1 MIELATDELI
11 ELDRRSLFHAV
22 SSIAQVESG
31 GGLIFSGGK
40 GCEIRHRSG
49 RTFLDMAAGLW
60 CVNLGYGRRELAA
73 AAGDAMERFGFQHLF
88 GGASSED
95 AVQLADRLLAK
106 FRDEADAPDM
116 ARVFFGTSGSDAND
130 TAYKLVRYYNNLRGL
145 PKKKKILSRMGA
157 YHGLT
162 VASASLTGIP
172 AYHRQ
177 FDLPVGDVVH
187 LSCPHYYGHA
197 HPGES
202 EADFTDRLVVE
213 IEATIEREGSET
225 IAAFIAEPIMGTGG
239 VFTPPP
245 GYFSR
250 IQPILDRHDIL
261 LIVDEVITGFGRTGA
276 WFGSSHYG
284 LKPDILSLAKGLT
297 SGYFPMSASVI
308 SDRIWSVL
316 RDHPSAQGAFMHGFT
331 YSGHQVGCA
340 VAMATLD
347 IMERED
353 LVGQASR
360 TGFYLLSALRERLA
374 DSPFVGDI
382 RGEGL
387 MIGIE
392 YVADRGTRRPF
403 AESAGPHRIV
413 AKHAF
418 EKGLLTRALPFSPV
432 TSFSPPL
439 TITREEID
447 RSVDLIAASIDAAGA
462 ELGCQAAVPG

>member
-1 MIELATDELI
+1 MQELAIDDMIER
-11 ELDRRSLFHAV
+11 DRRSLFHAV
-22 SSIAQVESG
+22 TSIAQVESG
-31 GGLIFSGGK
+31 GGQVFSRGK
-40 GCEIRHRSG
+40 GCEIRHQSG
-49 RTFLDMAAGLW
+49 RMFLDMAAGLW
-60 CVNLGYGRRELAA
+60 CINLGYGRRELAA
-73 AAGDAMERFGFQHLF
+73 AAGEAMERFGFQHLF

-95 AVQLADRLLAK
+95 AILLADRLLAK
-106 FRDEADAPDM
+106 FREEANAPNM

-177 FDLPVGDVVH
+177 FDLPVGEVVH
-187 LSCPHYYGHA
+187 LSCPHYYGFA
-197 HPGES
+197 QAGQS
-202 EADFTDRLVVE
+202 EAEFTDQLIAE
-213 IEATIEREGSET
+213 LEEAIEREGSET

-239 VFTPPP
+239 VFTPPL
-245 GYFSR
+245 GYFDR

-276 WFGSSHYG
+276 WFASSHYG

-297 SGYFPMSASVI
+297 SGYFPMSASII

-316 RDHPSAQGAFMHGFT
+316 RDHPTAQGAFMHGFT
-331 YSGHQVGCA
+331 YSGHQVGAA

-353 LVGQASR
+353 LVRKASQ
-360 TGFYLLSALRERLA
+360 TGPYLLSALRERLA

-387 MIGIE
+387 MIGVE

-403 AESAGPHRIV
+403 AEAAGPHRII
-413 AKHAF
+413 ARHAF
-418 EKGLLTRALPFSPV
+418 DKGLLTRALPFAPV

-447 RSVDLIAASIDAAGA
+447 RSVDLLAASIEAAGA
-462 ELGCQAAVPG
+462 ELCKLASVSG